1 MTDLFILALLIGF
14 SLFLWG
20 FLLLC
25 ASLMEN

>member
-1 MTDLFILALLIGF
+1 MTDLIPLFLLAVF

-20 FLLLC
+20 FLRLC